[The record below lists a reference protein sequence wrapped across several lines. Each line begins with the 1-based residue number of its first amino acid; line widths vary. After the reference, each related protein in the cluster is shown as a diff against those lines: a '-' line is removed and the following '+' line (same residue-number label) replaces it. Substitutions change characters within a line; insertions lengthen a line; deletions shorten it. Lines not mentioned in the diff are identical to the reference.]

1 VGELYASGDETLR
14 CARKSGRRKGKDINI
29 EHVFPMS
36 WVTWHFKCGHRKDC
50 RRNSGKFNM
59 IEADLHNLWP
69 SLKNINKARRSHL
82 FGIVKSEKPFMR
94 TCDFEVDERRRVVEP
109 RPQVRGEIARSMLY
123 TANEYGLKIRTK
135 FGSTLKRWNRDDRV
149 SAEEKRRNDAIEII
163 QGNRNPFI
171 DHPEHAEK
179 LRFD

>member
-1 VGELYASGDETLR
+1 
-14 CARKSGRRKGKDINI
+14 
-29 EHVFPMS
+29 
-36 WVTWHFKCGHRKDC
+36 
-50 RRNSGKFNM
+50 
-59 IEADLHNLWP
+59 
-69 SLKNINKARRSHL
+69 
-82 FGIVKSEKPFMR
+82 MR